1 MSPPNAT
8 LPKRP
13 TLNPYLLQ
21 NRSKSSVTIRTSRN
35 TAPKTT
41 NTESPTV
48 IKPYGSDR
56 VDISALACDPTAL
69 EYGTQEAITQ
79 KCKEESSEPKEEDGF
94 SWFNNNV
101 LGLFRVSPAT
111 ERNEIVAFQQRQQTP
126 ASNTSSNSF
135 KLFTVA

>member
-1 MSPPNAT
+1 MA
-8 LPKRP
+8 
-13 TLNPYLLQ
+13 
-21 NRSKSSVTIRTSRN
+21 
-35 TAPKTT
+35 A
-41 NTESPTV
+41 
-48 IKPYGSDR
+48 
-56 VDISALACDPTAL
+56 DPTAL

-111 ERNEIVAFQQRQQTP
+111 ERNKIVAFQQRQQTP